1 MKNNKNILIA
11 FTLLLGLISCRK
23 DIIVPDKEFEN
34 LFGTWNWVSSSGGF
48 GGETITPTTES
59 KTIEI
64 EYKENGTYKKFI
76 DDKKVSKMTFQFEEQ
91 ESIYSIG
98 KEYVITY
105 SDGKFSRKGVI
116 SHPFDFI
123 GTDTLILRDECY
135 DCYSHIY
142 VRKE

>member
-1 MKNNKNILIA
+1 MKKIVLSFIILV
-11 FTLLLGLISCRK
+11 GLTSCRK
-23 DIIVPDKEFEN
+23 DIIVPDKDFGN
-34 LFGTWNWVSSSGGF
+34 LFGTWNWVYSSGGF
-48 GGETITPTTES
+48 LGETISPTTEN

-64 EYKENGTYKKFI
+64 EYKKNGIYKKFI
-76 DDKKVSKMTFQFEEQ
+76 NNKKVSKMTFQFEEQ

-98 KEYVITY
+98 KEYMITY
-105 SDGKFSRKGVI
+105 SDGKFSKKGVI
-116 SHPFDFI
+116 FQSFDFI